1 MARFLALDADT
12 LRLQVL
18 SASVKGSAVRL
29 EKTAAWDEDQPL
41 TAATAP
47 DAGKRFRDALKT
59 AGIGPAPLLVC
70 LGRDR
75 VIFKEIKIP
84 AVPAHEEPNI
94 VRFQAQKEFTESGD
108 VVLDY
113 TPLDPTG
120 NNERRILVAA
130 AKKDVVAAC
139 KKLAESAGLTLVA
152 ITPRPFATLAGL
164 NQAFATGLVPK
175 PNSPGDAIALL
186 VRGDKWGEFTVTRN
200 GVILQS
206 RSIAGPALTNETALL
221 GEIRRTLAVHSNQNL
236 SQPVT
241 AVYVAEPDTPGG
253 LRERLQNALS
263 FPVHA
268 YEPVLGVSLPDGPMG
283 TYAGL
288 AGMFALRAAAPAFP
302 INFAAPRQ
310 PKPPRDPGKRVLFL
324 VGGGLAAFAVLLLA
338 VGLIQLSAKNR
349 KVAALVKEKSVLET
363 QLRAFDA
370 DTKRIKALDDWSAT
384 EVNWL
389 DELYDMT
396 ARVPDI
402 TKIRIISLSTT
413 VVEKPGNKDKL
424 VAAINL
430 KGVTT
435 VDPIPVDK
443 LMNELHKEPSYRAP
457 GRGPSKPNTLIE
469 RQRFPQEFTT
479 KIELEKRPPDKYTR
493 TFTATPPAKRGRPA
507 AGDLDFNI
515 PGLGGIGP

>member
-18 SASVKGSAVRL
+18 AASVKGSAVRL

-41 TAATAP
+41 SPATAS
-47 DAGKRFRDALKT
+47 DAGKRFRETIKA

-84 AVPAHEEPNI
+84 VVPPHEEPN
-94 VRFQAQKEFTESGD
+94 VVKFQAQKEFTESGD

-113 TPLDPTG
+113 TPLGVTG
-120 NNERRILVAA
+120 NNEKRVLVAA
-130 AKKDVVAAC
+130 AKKEAVAAS
-139 KKLAESAGLTLVA
+139 KKLAEAAGLKLVA

-175 PNSPGDAIALL
+175 PANPDDAIALL
-186 VRGDKWGEFTVTRN
+186 VRGDKWGEFTVSRN

-206 RSIAGPALTNETALL
+206 RSLAGPALTNETALL

-241 AVYVAEPDTPGG
+241 AVYVAEPDSPGG

-268 YEPVLGVSLPDGPMG
+268 YEPVVGVSLPDGPLG

-288 AGMFALRAAAPAFP
+288 AGMFALRGAAPELP
-302 INFAAPRQ
+302 INFAAPRH
-310 PKPPRDPGKRVLFL
+310 PKPPRDPGKRLLLL
-324 VGGGLAAFAVLLLA
+324 VGAGLGAFAVLLLI
-338 VGLIQLSAKNR
+338 VGLVQLTSKNR
-349 KVAALVKEKSVLET
+349 KLAALQKQKNTLES
-363 QLRAFDA
+363 QLHTFDA
-370 DTKRIKALDDWSAT
+370 DAKRIKALDEWSAT

-389 DELYDMT
+389 DELYDIT

-402 TKIRIISLSTT
+402 NKLRVTNIQTS
-413 VVEKPGNKDKL
+413 VVDDPSHKKKQ
-424 VAAINL
+424 VAAISL
-430 KGVTT
+430 KGISTDSV
-435 VDPIPVDK
+435 PVDRF
-443 LMNELHKEPSYRAP
+443 MSEWSKEPSYQVPGPTKSPNRA
-457 GRGPSKPNTLIE
+457 IE
-469 RQRFPQEFTT
+469 RQRFPQAFVN
-479 KIELEKRPPDKYTR
+479 KIEVEKRTPDKYSR
-493 TFTATPPAKRGRPA
+493 SFTATPPAKRTRPGQ
-507 AGDLDFNI
+507 GDGGMPGVDFI
-515 PGLGGIGP
+515 GGFGP

>member
-1 MARFLALDADT
+1 MARYLALDADT

-29 EKTAAWDEDQPL
+29 EKTAAWDEDHPL
-41 TAATAP
+41 SPATAA
-47 DAGKRFRDALKT
+47 DAGKRLREAIKD

-70 LGRDR
+70 IGRDR
-75 VIFKEIKIP
+75 VVSKELKIP
-84 AVPAHEEPNI
+84 LVPAHEEPN
-94 VRFQAQKEFTESGD
+94 VVKFQAQKEFTESGD
-108 VVLDY
+108 VVIDY
-113 TPLDPTG
+113 TPLETTG
-120 NNERRILVAA
+120 NNERRVLVAA
-130 AKKDVVAAC
+130 AKKDTIAAT
-139 KKLAESAGLTLVA
+139 KKLAESAGLKLIA
-152 ITPRPFATLAGL
+152 ITPRPFAALAGL
-164 NQAFATGLVPK
+164 YQAFATGLAPR
-175 PNSPGDAIALL
+175 PASPGDAIALL
-186 VRGDKWGEFTVTRN
+186 VRGEKWGEFTVCRN

-263 FPVHA
+263 FPVFA
-268 YEPVLGVSLPDGPMG
+268 YEPVVGVSLPDGPMG
-283 TYAGL
+283 THAGL
-288 AGMFALRAAAPAFP
+288 AGLFALRAATPTFP

-324 VGGGLAAFAVLLLA
+324 VGGALTAFALLLLTI
-338 VGLIQLSAKNR
+338 GLIQLGTKNR
-349 KVAALVKEKSVLET
+349 KLALLVKQKNDLET
-363 QLRAFDA
+363 QLHAFDA
-370 DTKRIKALDDWSAT
+370 DAKRIKALDDWSAT

-402 TKIRIISLSTT
+402 NKLRITSLST
-413 VVEKPGNKDKL
+413 VVIEKPGSKDKL

-435 VDPIPVDK
+435 TDPVPVDK
-443 LMNELHKEPSYRAP
+443 LMAELRKEESYRQP
-457 GRGPSKPNTLIE
+457 PKNLKPNTLVE
-469 RQRFPQEFTT
+469 RQRFPLEFST
-479 KIELEKRPPDKYTR
+479 KIELEKRPPEKYTR
-493 TFTATPPAKRGRPA
+493 TFTAAPPPKRGRA
-507 AGDLDFNI
+507 ADDGMGAIEF
-515 PGLGGIGP
+515 GGFGP